1 MMSYTITPNTQYNS
15 LEITFDGKPE
25 QAIRDALKALRFRW
39 HSIKKVW
46 YGYADEATTRAA
58 IEGTAADKAADKAAP
73 REKQNSSRAKLPEKI
88 NLDGLE
94 NNKKTEYGADFAA
107 VLRAD
112 LKARGVKGVTIRA
125 GRGGWTD
132 SITATITLT
141 AEDFRSAEEAAAR
154 DGWRMFFRQ
163 QNNGVTVN
171 GVRYHP
177 GYEGS
182 EAENTG
188 YISCGNS
195 YKDDS
200 PESNFPVLRA
210 FWRDQIAALN
220 SINHYHMEPIDYP
233 ELTSA
238 AFERVTAIVKII
250 QSYNYDNSDSMTDYY
265 DVGFYLDIDV
275 KKPADF
281 TPREFMTD
289 AEREQLEKD
298 LAAEAEAERVRMEE
312 YKRQAEEARLE
323 SICRAEQEA
332 RDVAEISE
340 AVTVEDLPEG
350 YYIDN
355 LLGGIGKESTLDELK
370 ERADRPKSA
379 FITRRVTFS
388 NADALRKFSNMLLY
402 DFDFLA
408 GKGGTGTN
416 DPRVTQKNLGLLN
429 SEQRDGV
436 KFYAVDCV
444 AVYLGDALQFV
455 ANPEGYNYARY
466 CYIPTPETREY
477 SPADSAART
486 AAEES
491 AQLEPFYFPAPVAE
505 QAAALAIGECVTI
518 YQTDGWIMANTA
530 KSGTLA
536 AVEPGKYAQYTGM
549 YLTIQR
555 GRKSEKVFCRDG
567 RETLVFYGEPLPLP
581 DWVKFSEIIPGEN
594 ATLRHYRSTADELR
608 QIIKYYSE
616 YGRAPALDTVQR

>member
-1 MMSYTITPNTQYNS
+1 MTAYTITPNTQYNS
-15 LEITFDGKPE
+15 LEVTFDGKPE

-58 IEGTAADKAADKAAP
+58 IEGTAAPEAATEAAP
-73 REKQNSSRAKLPEKI
+73 REKQNSSRATLSEKI

-94 NNKKTEYGADFAA
+94 NNEKTTYGADFAA

-154 DGWRMFFRQ
+154 DGWNTFFRR
-163 QNNGVTVN
+163 QNYGVTVD
-171 GVRYHP
+171 GVYYYSA
-177 GYEGS
+177 G
-182 EAENTG
+182 ENA
-188 YISCGNS
+188 INNGNS

-210 FWRDQIAALN
+210 FWRNEIAALN
-220 SINHYHMEPIDYP
+220 SINQYHLEPAKYL
-233 ELTSA
+233 ELTTA
-238 AFERVTAIVKII
+238 AFERVAAIVKII
-250 QSYNYDNSDSMTDYY
+250 QSYNYDNSDRMTDYY
-265 DVGFYLDIDV
+265 DVGFYLDVDI
-275 KKPADF
+275 KRPADF

-298 LAAEAEAERVRMEE
+298 LAAEEEAERVRMKE
-312 YKRQAEEARLE
+312 YKRQAEEARAE
-323 SICRAEQEA
+323 SIRRAEQEA
-332 RDVAEISE
+332 RDVAEIAE

-370 ERADRPKSA
+370 ERADRPESA

-388 NADALRKFSNMLLY
+388 NADALRKFSNMLLC

-416 DPRVTQKNLGLLN
+416 DPRVTRENLGLLN

-491 AQLEPFYFPAPVAE
+491 AQLEPFYFPDPVAE
-505 QAAALAIGECVTI
+505 QAAALAIGETVTI

-530 KSGTLA
+530 KSGTLT

-549 YLTIQR
+549 YLTLQR

-581 DWVKFSEIIPGEN
+581 DWVKFSEIIPGAN

-616 YGRAPALDTVQR
+616 CGRAPALDTVQR

>member
-1 MMSYTITPNTQYNS
+1 MNYTITPNAAYNS
-15 LEITFDGKPE
+15 LEISFDGKPAE
-25 QAIRDALKALRFRW
+25 AVRDALKALKFRW
-39 HSIKKVW
+39 HNVKKVW
-46 YGYADEATTRAA
+46 YGYADEATARAA
-58 IEGTAADKAADKAAP
+58 IEGKPTENKSAENKPVKV
-73 REKQNSSRAKLPEKI
+73 

-94 NNKKTEYGADFAA
+94 NNKKTTYGAEFAA

-112 LKARGVKGVTIRA
+112 LKALGVKGVTIRSR
-125 GRGGWTD
+125 RGGWTD

-154 DGWRMFFRQ
+154 DGWRTFFNM
-163 QNNGVTVN
+163 QNYGVTVDGVYYHAN
-171 GVRYHP
+171 G
-177 GYEGS
+177 ENAINSGS
-182 EAENTG
+182 SYTD
-188 YISCGNS
+188 NS
-195 YKDDS
+195 
-200 PESNFPVLRA
+200 PASNFPILRS
-210 FWRDQIAALN
+210 FWRDQIARLSSLN
-220 SINHYHMEPIDYP
+220 NRHLTAEKYP
-233 ELTSA
+233 EFTTA
-238 AFERVTAIVKII
+238 AFERVSAIVKII
-250 QSYNYDNSDSMTDYY
+250 QSYNWDNSDSQSDYF
-265 DVGFYLDIDV
+265 DVGFYLDIDI

-312 YKRQAEEARLE
+312 YKRQAEEARAE
-323 SICRAEQEA
+323 SIRRAEQDA
-332 RDVAEISE
+332 RDAAEIAE

-370 ERADRPKSA
+370 ERADRPENA

-388 NADALRKFSNMLLY
+388 NAEALRKFSNMLLY

-416 DPRVTQKNLGLLN
+416 DPRITRENMDRLN
-429 SEQRDGV
+429 SEQREGV

-466 CYIPTPETREY
+466 CYIPTQETREY

-505 QAAALAIGECVTI
+505 QAAALSIGETVTI
-518 YQTDGWIMANTA
+518 YQTDGWIMVNTN
-530 KSGTLA
+530 KSGTLT

-567 RETLVFYGEPLPLP
+567 KETLIFYGDPLTLP

-594 ATLRHYRSTADELR
+594 ATLRHYRDTADELR
-608 QIIKYYSE
+608 QIIKYYSKC
-616 YGRAPALDTVQR
+616 GRAPALDTVQR

>member
-1 MMSYTITPNTQYNS
+1 MNYTITPNAAYNS
-15 LEITFDGKPE
+15 LEISFDGKPAE
-25 QAIRDALKALRFRW
+25 AVRDALKALKFRW
-39 HSIKKVW
+39 HNVKKVW

-58 IEGTAADKAADKAAP
+58 IEGKESKSA
-73 REKQNSSRAKLPEKI
+73 EKKPAKI
-88 NLDGLE
+88 NPDGLE
-94 NNKKTEYGADFAA
+94 NNKKTAYGAEFAA

-112 LKARGVKGVTIRA
+112 LKARGVKGVTIRS

-132 SITATITLT
+132 SITATITMA

-154 DGWRMFFRQ
+154 DGWRTFFRR
-163 QNNGVTVN
+163 QNDGLTVD

-182 EAENTG
+182 EIENTG

-200 PESNFPVLRA
+200 TESNFPVLRA
-210 FWRDQIAALN
+210 FWRDQITALHG
-220 SINHYHMEPIDYP
+220 INHYHLEPENKL
-233 ELTSA
+233 ELTTA
-238 AFERVTAIVKII
+238 AFERVEAIYKII
-250 QSYNYDNSDSMTDYY
+250 DSYNWDNSDSQSDYF
-265 DVGFYLDIDV
+265 DVGFYLDIDI

-281 TPREFMTD
+281 TPREYMTD

-298 LAAEAEAERVRMEE
+298 LAAEEEAERVRMEE
-312 YKRQAEEARLE
+312 YKRQQEEARAE
-323 SICRAEQEA
+323 FVRHAEQEA
-332 RDVAEISE
+332 RDAAEIAE

-370 ERADRPKSA
+370 ERADRPKNA
-379 FITRRVTFS
+379 YITRRVTFS
-388 NADALRKFSNMLLY
+388 NAEALRKFSNMLLY

-416 DPRVTQKNLGLLN
+416 DPRITRENMDRLN

-466 CYIPTPETREY
+466 CYIPTQETREY

-486 AAEES
+486 AVEES

-505 QAAALAIGECVTI
+505 QAAALSIGETVTI
-518 YQTDGWIMANTA
+518 YQTDGWIMVNTN
-530 KSGTLA
+530 KSGTLI

-555 GRKSEKVFCRDG
+555 GKKLEKVFCRDG
-567 RETLVFYGEPLPLP
+567 KETLVFYGEPLPLP

-594 ATLRHYRSTADELR
+594 ATLRHYRDTADELR
-608 QIIKYYSE
+608 HIIKYYSE
-616 YGRAPALDTVQR
+616 CGRVPALDTVQR